1 MQYSSYQEQVK
12 ALIDSG
18 ATTSISSDYDT
29 CGDAATSYYEEFE
42 YNGNRVIISSG
53 IPSHEAEET
62 LLYSDG
68 FFNPNVRCKNYNN
81 LWSNLTF
88 NILLSKG
95 ERWQYVVLPLSPSK
109 ASEWSSSDMGS
120 VGWVSSGGVI
130 YNHLSSTDGS
140 LAAYYEIETLD
151 TCGGHSNEDMEYHY
165 HLVSLL
171 KLK

>member
-53 IPSHEAEET
+53 IPNHEAEES

-68 FFNPNVRCKNYNN
+68 FFNPNVRCEYSENY
-81 LWSNLTF
+81 
-88 NILLSKG
+88 
-95 ERWQYVVLPLSPSK
+95 
-109 ASEWSSSDMGS
+109 AS
-120 VGWVSSGGVI
+120 
-130 YNHLSSTDGS
+130 
-140 LAAYYEIETLD
+140 
-151 TCGGHSNEDMEYHY
+151 
-165 HLVSLL
+165 
-171 KLK
+171 